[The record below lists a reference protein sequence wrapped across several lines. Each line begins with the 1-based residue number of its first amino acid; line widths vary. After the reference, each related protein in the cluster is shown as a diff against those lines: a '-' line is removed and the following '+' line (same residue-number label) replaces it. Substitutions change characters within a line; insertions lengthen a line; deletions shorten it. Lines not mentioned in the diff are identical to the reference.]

1 MTAPPRK
8 SITPEVSV
16 QPAPQVAASGTAL
29 RTLVREPA
37 RSSQDAG
44 PAGRLHFSCPG
55 PEQGGELI
63 QLAHGSGGRLG
74 AQLLAQ
80 LLLPAFADPLL
91 ARLEDQAT
99 VDFGG
104 GRLAFTTDSFVVDPL
119 FFPGGDIGELAI
131 NGTVNDLAMGGAKPL
146 YLSVALIIEE
156 GLPIATLQR
165 VAASLAGAAR
175 RAGVRVVTGDTKV
188 VGKGGCDK
196 LFINTSGIGLVPS
209 GINLSAANLR
219 PGDKIII
226 SGTMADHGMAIL
238 SCRQGLSF
246 AVPLMSD
253 TAPLSELVAAIL
265 ARLGDGVAAL
275 RAMRDPTRGG
285 VAATLNELAQAS
297 GVGVVIEET
306 ELPVAA
312 AVRGACE
319 ILGIDPLMVANEG
332 KMVAVVAP
340 EAAEAV
346 LAAMREHPLGSRAAI
361 IGEVVADHP
370 GLVALRTVFGP
381 QRIVQLP
388 LGEQLPRIC

>member
-1 MTAPPRK
+1 MPAPPRNF
-8 SITPEVSV
+8 ITPE
-16 QPAPQVAASGTAL
+16 
-29 RTLVREPA
+29 E
-37 RSSQDAG
+37 
-44 PAGRLHFSCPG
+44 FSCPR
-55 PEQGGELI
+55 PETGGALI

-74 AQLLAQ
+74 AELLTQ

-91 ARLEDQAT
+91 ERLEDQAT
-99 VDFGG
+99 VDFSG

-119 FFPGGDIGELAI
+119 FFPGGDIGELAV

-156 GLPIATLQR
+156 GLPIEVLQR
-165 VAASLAGAAR
+165 VAASLAGAAK

-188 VGKGGCDK
+188 VGRGACDK
-196 LFINTSGIGLVPS
+196 LFINTSGIGLMGP

-219 PGDKIII
+219 PGDRIIL
-226 SGTMADHGMAIL
+226 SGTMADHGMAIM

-246 AVPLMSD
+246 AAPLRSD
-253 TAPLSELVAAIL
+253 TAPLHELVALIM

-285 VAATLNELAQAS
+285 VAATLNELARAS

-306 ELPVAA
+306 ELPVAEP
-312 AVRGACE
+312 VRGACE
-319 ILGIDPLMVANEG
+319 ILGIDPLLVANEG

-340 EAAEAV
+340 EAAATV
-346 LAAMREHPLGSRAAI
+346 LAAMREHPLGRQAAI
-361 IGEVVADHP
+361 IGEVLADHP
-370 GLVALRTVFGP
+370 GLVALRTPFGP